1 MILDCKKMREM
12 EVNNI
17 KENEDLNNCKVAFIQ
32 VGNNQASNVYVRN
45 KIKLCEEVGI
55 QVLHITFEDCISEDR
70 LLERIEELNVDDSIH
85 GIMVQLPLPQHINE
99 NSVINAINPNKDL
112 DGFTHINKGKLMS
125 DDKNTIIPCTPSGI
139 IDILDSIDF
148 KYKGANVV
156 IVGRSNIVG
165 KPLAQLLVNKGCT
178 VTVCNSS
185 TEKLYLGSLIASS
198 DLFISSIGQPNYF
211 NVDFFR
217 ELKIGT
223 LYLRD
228 VVAIDVGIN
237 RDENGKLCGDISRDL
252 YDSFKC
258 ITPVPNG
265 VGVMT
270 VLNVIKNI
278 IKCYKLNAKTK

>member
-32 VGNNQASNVYVRN
+32 VGNNQVSNVYVRN

-198 DLFISSIGQPNYF
+198 DLFISAIGQPNYF

-278 IKCYKLNAKTK
+278 IKCYKLNVKTK